1 MVGGFAVGGEVL
13 HGAAVVELG
22 ADEVV
27 GRGGM
32 LVDGGVGHHA
42 HAGGAVGVLEVDVVG
57 VGALVYDAAHHAAP
71 GVGLL
76 KAEAL
81 VYFGHARG
89 FAGCLEVGVR
99 RTCHLQGTHRGQ
111 GGYLFHLVDGECH
124 KGKTVAAAQHLYAG
138 SGEFGLGAAVG
149 QAHHAHHVV
158 ALDAQG
164 RAELLQAAAVG

>member
-1 MVGGFAVGGEVL
+1 
-13 HGAAVVELG
+13 
-22 ADEVV
+22 
-27 GRGGM
+27 M
-32 LVDGGVGHHA
+32 LVDGDVGHHA
-42 HAGGAVGVLEVDVVG
+42 HAGSAVGVLEVDVVG

-71 GVGLL
+71 SVGLL